1 MNATEKLELQVAEEA
16 DGSAIVTMPD
26 EPGDEGNAPA
36 VDNQPQQKAN
46 ADGQDHD
53 DDDDHD
59 DLPAPNRGEVTD
71 DDREAIRERRR
82 QERQNKKQVQRQ
94 RMQESQVLINALRKQ
109 NEDLATRLA
118 AVEKRTS
125 GAEIARVNKAIEDAQ
140 LRQEYAKSKIQEAL
154 EARDGQAMVKAQ
166 EMLFESRKQ
175 MDQLSGIKNAIV
187 KQASSPASN
196 IKLPNQEVQ
205 VLATNWMK
213 KNNWYDPNLKST
225 DSKIARNVD
234 EELTTEGWDPATPE
248 YWDELDNRLQKY
260 LPHRYERVYNSP
272 DDNDSP
278 SSSTPKRRSMITG
291 NSRENS
297 SAGSA
302 RPGEFRLSPDRVNAM
317 KEAGIWND
325 PVKRA
330 KMIKQYAAYDR
341 AARKG

>member
-16 DGSAIVTMPD
+16 DGSALVTMPD
-26 EPGDEGNAPA
+26 DDHDSQEA
-36 VDNQPQQKAN
+36 NQPAPQQTQN
-46 ADGQDHD
+46 AADDG

-59 DLPAPNRGEVTD
+59 DDTQQNNRHEVTD

-82 QERQNKKQVQRQ
+82 AERQNKKQVARQ
-94 RMQESQVLINALRKQ
+94 RMQESQVLINALRRQ
-109 NEDLATRLA
+109 NEELATRLA

-125 GAEIARVNKAIEDAQ
+125 GAEIARVNKAMEDAQ

-175 MDQLSGIKNAIV
+175 VEQLTGIKNAIV
-187 KQASSPASN
+187 KQASNPASN
-196 IKLPNQEVQ
+196 IKLPNQQVQ
-205 VLATNWMK
+205 VLATDWMK
-213 KNNWYDPNLKST
+213 KNKWYDPNLKST

-260 LPHRYERVYNSP
+260 LPHRYGEVYNSS
-272 DDNDSP
+272 DESDSAP
-278 SSSTPKRRSMITG
+278 STTTRRRSMVTG

-297 SAGSA
+297 GAGSA

-325 PVKRA
+325 PAKRA

-341 AARKG
+341 ASRKG